1 MLLQTKTESCV
12 SKSCTLL
19 YVSVKDVFQG
29 FGALEPLYERPRVP
43 AALNLRS
50 DQHCDIR

>member
-12 SKSCTLL
+12 STSCTPL
-19 YVSVKDVFQG
+19 YVSVKDVFKG
-29 FGALEPLYERPRVP
+29 FETLEPLSEMPRVS